1 MSLKVRHSRFYQD
14 VSPTCSHADLRGEQF
29 LEGGEDAA
37 V

>member
-1 MSLKVRHSRFYQD
+1 MSLQVRHSRFYQD
-14 VSPTCSHADLRGEQF
+14 MSPTFSHADLWGEQF